1 MNSFITPDQA
11 GFLHSVELVT
21 MVVVGGLG
29 SVLGAIVGAAVLVT
43 LPQLLTVFREYEH
56 LVLGL
61 LIMLFMIFL
70 REGIVPSLRAIFA
83 ARLRTRAAG

>member
-1 MNSFITPDQA
+1 
-11 GFLHSVELVT
+11 
-21 MVVVGGLG
+21 
-29 SVLGAIVGAAVLVT
+29 LVT